1 MIQDPKVSIIMPA
14 YNAEAFI
21 EESIASVQNQIYFN
35 WELIIVDDGS
45 VDNTGNIVK
54 KISEADSRI
63 IYIYQENKKIA
74 AARNSGLKI
83 AKGEYIAFLDS
94 DDLWTSDKLTKQIEV
109 FKKIDVEVVF
119 SDGFFM
125 YEETKI
131 LDEYNTI
138 HGLFKGHE
146 MYKLE
151 FERNYIPI
159 LSVMFK
165 TEYINKV
172 GLQGEENDLV
182 GCEDFDYWLRLSK
195 YGATFYGLPDRLFKY
210 RVHKSSMSTNKVQM
224 RLAEITALINNIDY
238 SLLENKIIEN
248 RLAPLI
254 IQRIHDLLGENN
266 NLAVK
271 QLKQLISIKWRLNY
285 FFVYQLLKNN
295 LLKNKDLIKFLLA
308 PGHILLKFKSG

>member
-1 MIQDPKVSIIMPA
+1 MGQYPKISIIMPA
-14 YNAEAFI
+14 YNSEAFI
-21 EESIASVQNQIYFN
+21 QESITSVQNQIYSN

-45 VDNTGNIVK
+45 VDDTGNIVK
-54 KISEADSRI
+54 KLSKEDSRI
-63 IYIYQENKKIA
+63 IYIYQENKKQG
-74 AARNSGLKI
+74 AARNTGLKN
-83 AKGEYIAFLDS
+83 AKGRYIAFLDS
-94 DDLWTSDKLTKQIEV
+94 DDLWTDDKLAKQIEI
-109 FKKIDVEVVF
+109 FQKNDVAVVF
-119 SDGFFM
+119 SDGFFFH
-125 YEETKI
+125 EEAN
-131 LDEYNTI
+131 LLVEYNTI
-138 HGLFKGHE
+138 HGLFKGLE

-172 GLQGEENDLV
+172 GLQSEENDLV

-238 SLLENKIIEN
+238 SLLENKIIED

-254 IQRIHDLLGENN
+254 IQSIYDLLGEKN

-271 QLKQLISIKWRLNY
+271 QVKRLISIKWRLNY
-285 FFVYQLLKNN
+285 IFVYQLLKYN

-308 PGHILLKFKSG
+308 PGHILLKFNCD